1 MVGAEYH
8 KRRAPGAV
16 LMASYLEFR
25 AAVLL
30 AIPSAFVWEDHLQV
44 GPWVA
49 VQTNDDWRA
58 ESRIVKDILTTY
70 GLTPEPKLR
79 DGNTC
84 SWSISNNQF
93 TDLPSVEAIA
103 SELATGATQE

>member
-1 MVGAEYH
+1 MAGAEYH

-58 ESRIVKDILTTY
+58 ESRIVKDI
-70 GLTPEPKLR
+70 PKLR